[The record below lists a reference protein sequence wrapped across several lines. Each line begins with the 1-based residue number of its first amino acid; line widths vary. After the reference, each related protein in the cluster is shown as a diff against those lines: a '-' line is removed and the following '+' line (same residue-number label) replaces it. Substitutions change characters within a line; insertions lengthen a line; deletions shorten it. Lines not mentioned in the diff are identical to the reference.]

1 MKKLQAG
8 DRVFFS
14 SSCSGKDGNMGRID
28 TCTKDYVKDNTIFAD
43 IFNHFIYQ
51 GEQKISPENL
61 RAVDTTK
68 ISVPYGADGANAP
81 VQKYR
86 DHLEILT
93 AKTDQSAVYLLPGI
107 ENQGEI
113 HYAMPVKCMVYD
125 ALDYASQVEKA
136 AKSHRNAKQKEQNKK
151 EEKSGK
157 LGEED
162 ERRGSIKVTSGE
174 YLTGFYKE
182 DRLIPVVTLVVYFGA
197 NEWDGPRNLH
207 QMFAIQDE
215 KLLALMPDYKI
226 NLLAPREM
234 SDKEIEQFQTDFREV
249 MLFCKYM
256 KDKEKLSELFRKN
269 PAYRNMDQKAIRVIE
284 AVSNTKI
291 QVNEKEEKGNMC
303 EGLQG
308 IIDDAIQEE
317 KKKVE
322 EEKRKAEEERR
333 RADFAEEQLRKEK
346 SKMALLLRLS
356 KDGRND
362 DISRISMDEEYCQ
375 KLMKEYRMM

>member
-1 MKKLQAG
+1 
-8 DRVFFS
+8 
-14 SSCSGKDGNMGRID
+14 MGRID

-86 DHLEILT
+86 DHLKILT
-93 AKTDQSAVYLLPGI
+93 AKTDQSAVYLLLGI

-136 AKSHRNAKQKEQNKK
+136 AKSHRDAKQKEQNKK

-182 DRLIPVVTLVVYFGA
+182 DRLIPVVTLVIYFGA

-207 QMFAIQDE
+207 QMFAVQDE

-234 SDKEIEQFQTDFREV
+234 SDEEIEQFQTDFREV

-256 KDKEKLSELFRKN
+256 KDKEKLSELLNKN
-269 PAYRNMDQKAIRVIE
+269 QAYRSMDQKAIRLIE
-284 AVSNTKI
+284 AVANTKI
-291 QVNEKEEKGNMC
+291 QVNEKEAKGNMC

-317 KKKVE
+317 KKKTDE
-322 EEKRKAEEERR
+322 ERRKAAEEKRKAVEERR
-333 RADFAEEQLRKEK
+333 RAEEERKRADLAEERLRKEK
-346 SKMALLLRLS
+346 TKMALLLRLS

-362 DISRISMDEEYCQ
+362 DIGRISMDEEYGQ
-375 KLMKEYRMM
+375 QLMKEYGMM